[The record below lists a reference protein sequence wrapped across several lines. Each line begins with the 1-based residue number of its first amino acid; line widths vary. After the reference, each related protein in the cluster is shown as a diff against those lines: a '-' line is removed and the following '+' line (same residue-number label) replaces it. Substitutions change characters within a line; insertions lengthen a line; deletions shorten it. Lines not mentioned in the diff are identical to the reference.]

1 MIFRSRAPLRISF
14 AGGGTDVPPYPE
26 ESGGLVLNATIN
38 RYAYGSLEPR
48 GDGKISIH
56 SIDLGEKEE
65 LDVGES
71 FELDGK
77 LGLARA
83 AIKEF
88 VGSEGFDLVLQ
99 SNAPPGSGLGA
110 SSSLMVALIGVLC
123 EFGAKGLTDY
133 ETANM
138 AHRLE
143 REDLGIG
150 GGRQD
155 QFAATFGGF
164 NFIEFEGDKTL
175 VNPLRVSPATML
187 ELEYNLL
194 LVFTG
199 ISRQSDHI
207 IEDQTSRL
215 QQEEAAT
222 VSGLE
227 EQKQLAVEM
236 KETILRG
243 NLDGFASLLDSAW
256 ESKKKLSNRISN
268 PRIEELYAEAKNAG
282 ATGGKVTGAGGGGYM
297 LLYCGNHSKER
308 VMRRMIELDAV
319 PELFAFE
326 PDGLVTWRAN
336 G

>member
-1 MIFRSRAPLRISF
+1 M
-14 AGGGTDVPPYPE
+14 
-26 ESGGLVLNATIN
+26 NATIN

-48 GDGKISIH
+48 SDGKISVH
-56 SIDLGEKEE
+56 SIDLGETEE
-65 LDVGES
+65 LEVGES
-71 FELDGK
+71 LELEGR

-83 AIKEF
+83 AIREF
-88 VGSEGFDLVLQ
+88 VGGDGFDLVLQ

-110 SSSLMVALIGVLC
+110 SSSLMVALIGVLR
-123 EFGAKGLTDY
+123 EFGNKGLTNY
-133 ETANM
+133 EIADI

-143 REDLGIG
+143 RVDLGIG

-164 NFIEFEGDKTL
+164 NFIEFEASKTL
-175 VNPLRVSPATML
+175 VNPLRISPETML

-207 IEDQTSRL
+207 IDDQTKRL
-215 QQEEAAT
+215 EREDPST
-222 VSGLE
+222 LRGLE
-227 EQKQLAVEM
+227 EQKQLAIDM
-236 KETILRG
+236 KETILTG
-243 NLDGFASLLDSAW
+243 DLAAFASLLDSAW
-256 ESKKKLSNRISN
+256 TSKKRLSARISN
-268 PRIEELYAEAKNAG
+268 PRIEELYDEAKNAG
-282 ATGGKVTGAGGGGYM
+282 ATAGKVTGAGGGGYL

-308 VMRRMIELDAV
+308 VMRRMVEMGAT

-326 PDGLVTWRAN
+326 PAGLVTWRVH